1 MHLKFLLLG
10 IFSFPP
16 RESIFYDLK
25 KYAQGKKQI
34 IHSIYKVSSSF
45 TCILCPEAALDLNH
59 QSSQRVLVEVLYPR
73 RDCSKILPN
82 CIVCGLHTLW
92 LSQGSK
98 KGTMIYVCME
108 GKGGQWEFCS
118 LLKEYDDCP
127 LEILIN
133 IHQSLLSQFHFL
145 RFQLSTANLVR
156 SR

>member
-1 MHLKFLLLG
+1 ML
-10 IFSFPP
+10 
-16 RESIFYDLK
+16 R
-25 KYAQGKKQI
+25 GKKQI

-133 IHQSLLSQFHFL
+133 IH
-145 RFQLSTANLVR
+145 
-156 SR
+156 